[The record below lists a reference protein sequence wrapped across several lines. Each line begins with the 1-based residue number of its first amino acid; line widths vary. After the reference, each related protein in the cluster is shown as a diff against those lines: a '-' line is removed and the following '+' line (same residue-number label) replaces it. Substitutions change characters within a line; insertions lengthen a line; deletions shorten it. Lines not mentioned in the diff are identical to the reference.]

1 MSNVFNRIQYPV
13 VEPAPDVD
21 QVFSNFRFSDYGNI
35 AGLTF
40 GTLMLTNLISTFGLR
55 SVIYTVCAC
64 TLWGVLFWARAR
76 LFRCNLILFH
86 VSRRSQAT

>member
-40 GTLMLTNLISTFGLR
+40 GTLMLTNLISTLGTPISHL
-55 SVIYTVCAC
+55 YCVCM
-64 TLWGVLFWARAR
+64 
-76 LFRCNLILFH
+76 
-86 VSRRSQAT
+86 